1 MTIQNCKL
9 NDQMDHKR
17 NHLLEFVTNMFILI
31 TQLMTK
37 LITYPTF
44 GIKHC
49 GGSVWYSD
57 DEMFLL
63 QDGQP
68 NAGWQVEVQHG
79 KFGHQTRRTK
89 LFDVG

>member
-1 MTIQNCKL
+1 MIDQIKHKMNYKL
-9 NDQMDHKR
+9 K
-17 NHLLEFVTNMFILI
+17 
-31 TQLMTK
+31 
-37 LITYPTF
+37 TF
-44 GIKHC
+44 GIKH
-49 GGSVWYSD
+49 GGGGVGYSD